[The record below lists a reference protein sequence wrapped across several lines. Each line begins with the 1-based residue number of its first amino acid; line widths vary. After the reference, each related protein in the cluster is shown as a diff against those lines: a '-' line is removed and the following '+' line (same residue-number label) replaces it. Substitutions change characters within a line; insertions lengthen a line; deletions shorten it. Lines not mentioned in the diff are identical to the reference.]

1 MTGIL
6 INFGLLL
13 LFAADPAELFQRAY
27 QLQQAGDYT
36 QAAEAYREFL
46 KAKPD
51 EVAALS
57 NLGVVLVKLGRYDE
71 AIAEYEAAEKI
82 LPNEPRIGL
91 NLALAYSK
99 SGRLT
104 EAAAKLDTLPR
115 DNQVILL
122 LADTRLRM
130 GENQRVID
138 LLAPLAD
145 NGDLAI
151 SYMLGMALL
160 RDKRT
165 AEGQKLL
172 DRILSKG
179 DSAEARFLLG
189 VGMFESGDYPAAI
202 QKLKGAIDL
211 NPNLPELQSYYGQA
225 LLLTGDADGASE
237 AFRKEL
243 ASNPT
248 DYRAN
253 LGLGQ
258 ILEARHR
265 TAESRPFLA
274 RAKLIRPLATEP
286 REQAQ
291 TVKRLTPAPDF
302 SLPEAGS
309 GKIVAL
315 RNYKGKTPVVL
326 VFGSYSCPNFRAA
339 SSTLEALSAKY
350 GRRIPFLLV
359 YIREAHTGQN
369 WESTRN
375 EREGVKMAEAATLA
389 EKEGHA
395 AMCSRKLHL
404 RFPAVVDGMD
414 GAVEKAYAAWPSRA
428 VVVGI
433 DGKMIYNSGLTELD
447 FHPKEMEAALKSAL
461 DIKHA
466 ME

>member
-1 MTGIL
+1 MTAIPISLSL
-6 INFGLLL
+6 ILLL
-13 LFAADPAELFQRAY
+13 AADPAELFQRAY

-225 LLLTGDADGASE
+225 LLLTGDADGASQ

-248 DYRAN
+248 DYQAN

>member
-1 MTGIL
+1 MIPIL
-6 INFGLLL
+6 TSCALSL
-13 LFAADPAELFQRAY
+13 LFAVDPATLFQQAY
-27 QLQQAGDYT
+27 RMQQAGDYEH
-36 QAAEAYREFL
+36 AAEAYIEFL
-46 KAKPD
+46 KVKPD
-51 EVAALS
+51 EVAAMS

-82 LPNEPRIGL
+82 MPNEPRIGL

-104 EAAAKLDTLPR
+104 EAAAKLEMLPR
-115 DNQVILL
+115 DNQVTLL
-122 LADTRLRM
+122 LADSRLRM
-130 GENQRVID
+130 GENQKVID
-138 LLAPLAD
+138 LLTPLEG
-145 NGDLAI
+145 NGDLAV

-160 RDKRT
+160 REKRA

-202 QKLKGAIDL
+202 QKLKSAIDL
-211 NPNLPELQSYYGQA
+211 NPNLPELESYYGQA

-243 ASNPT
+243 ENNPT

-258 ILEARHR
+258 ILEARKHI
-265 TAESRPFLA
+265 AESRPYLE
-274 RAKLIRPLATEP
+274 RAKLIRPLAAEQH
-286 REQAQ
+286 EQAH
-291 TVKRLTPAPDF
+291 TARASGPAPAF
-302 SLPEAGS
+302 ALPEVGS
-309 GKIVAL
+309 GKIIAL
-315 RNYKGKTPVVL
+315 RTYRGKSPVVL
-326 VFGSYSCPNFRAA
+326 VFGSYSCPNFRDA
-339 SSTLEALSAKY
+339 SPALETLYTQY
-350 GRRIPFLLV
+350 GRRIPFLLI
-359 YIREAHTGQN
+359 YIREAHTGQG
-369 WESTRN
+369 WESGRN
-375 EREGVKMAEAATLA
+375 TREGVKVEEATTLA
-389 EKEGHA
+389 EKKGHA

-404 RFPAVVDGMD
+404 QFPAVVDGMD

-433 DGKMIYNSGLTELD
+433 DGKMLYNSGLTELD
-447 FHPKEMEAALKSAL
+447 FHPEEMEAALKSSLQA
-461 DIKHA
+461 KHA

>member
-1 MTGIL
+1 MIGIP
-6 INFGLLL
+6 ISFAVSLLL
-13 LFAADPAELFQRAY
+13 ASDPATLFQRAY
-27 QLQQAGDYT
+27 QMQQAGDYT
-36 QAAEAYREFL
+36 HAAEAYIEFL
-46 KAKPD
+46 KIRPD
-51 EVAALS
+51 EVAGRS

-71 AIAEYEAAEKI
+71 AIAEYEAAEKL
-82 LPNEPRIGL
+82 LPNDPRIEL

-104 EAAAKLDTLPR
+104 EAAAKLEALPK

-138 LLAPLAD
+138 LLKPLE
-145 NGDLAI
+145 NGGDLAV

-160 RDKRT
+160 REKR
-165 AEGQKLL
+165 ASEGQALL

-202 QKLKGAIDL
+202 QKLKSAIDL

-225 LLLTGDADGASE
+225 LLLTGDADAASD

-243 ASNPT
+243 ENNPT

-253 LGLGQ
+253 LELGE
-258 ILEARHR
+258 ILQARKQF
-265 TAESRPFLA
+265 AESRSFLD
-274 RAKLIRPLATEP
+274 RAKLIRPRAAEP
-286 REQAQ
+286 RER
-291 TVKRLTPAPDF
+291 TVAASPSGPAPDF
-302 SLPEAGS
+302 ALPEVGS

-339 SSTLEALSAKY
+339 SVALEDLYAKY
-350 GRRIPFLLV
+350 GRRVPFLLV
-359 YIREAHTGQN
+359 YIREAHTGQS
-369 WESTRN
+369 WESGRN
-375 EREGVKMAEAATLA
+375 TREGVTMGEARTLA
-389 EKEGHA
+389 EKKGHA
-395 AMCSRKLHL
+395 MMCSRNLHL

-428 VVVGI
+428 VVVGVN
-433 DGKMIYNSGLTELD
+433 GKMLYNSGLTELD
-447 FHPKEMEAALKSAL
+447 FHAEEMEAALK
-461 DIKHA
+461 HA

>member
-1 MTGIL
+1 M
-6 INFGLLL
+6 
-13 LFAADPAELFQRAY
+13 
-27 QLQQAGDYT
+27 QQAGDYAH
-36 QAAEAYREFL
+36 AAEAYIEFL
-46 KAKPD
+46 KIRPD
-51 EVAALS
+51 EVAGRS

-71 AIAEYEAAEKI
+71 AIAEYEAAERL
-82 LPNEPRIGL
+82 LPNDPRIEL

-104 EAAAKLDTLPR
+104 EAAAKLEALPK
-115 DNQVILL
+115 DNQVTLL

-138 LLAPLAD
+138 LLKPLE
-145 NGDLAI
+145 NTGGNPGDLAV

-160 RDKRT
+160 REKR
-165 AEGQKLL
+165 ASEGQALL

-189 VGMFESGDYPAAI
+189 VGMFRIGDYPAAI
-202 QKLKGAIDL
+202 QKLKSAIDL

-225 LLLTGDADGASE
+225 LLLTGDADAASD

-243 ASNPT
+243 ENNPT

-253 LGLGQ
+253 LELGE
-258 ILEARHR
+258 ILAARKQFV
-265 TAESRPFLA
+265 ESRSFLD
-274 RAKLIRPLATEP
+274 RAKLIRPQAAEP
-286 REQAQ
+286 RERTKAASPSG
-291 TVKRLTPAPDF
+291 PAPDF
-302 SLPEAGS
+302 ALPEVGS

-315 RNYKGKTPVVL
+315 RNYKGKSPVVL

-339 SSTLEALSAKY
+339 SAALEDLYVKY

-359 YIREAHTGQN
+359 YIREAHTGQS
-369 WESTRN
+369 WESGRN
-375 EREGVKMAEAATLA
+375 TREGVTMGEARTLA
-389 EKEGHA
+389 EKKGHA
-395 AMCSRKLHL
+395 MMCSRNLHL

-428 VVVGI
+428 VVVGV
-433 DGKMIYNSGLTELD
+433 DGKMLYNSGLTELD
-447 FHPKEMEAALKSAL
+447 FHAEEMEAALK
-461 DIKHA
+461 HA